1 MIAISFVMGKI
12 SEENA
17 AAILQQV
24 GDHTIT
30 QINKIQ
36 PKAILTGTPWVYRR
50 VSQEPG
56 EPSISLITDV
66 LEHYLWL
73 SAKAVDRPK
82 HETWIFDIQC
92 PNHAIALPNS
102 TQPQF
107 HILKPDQVSQL
118 FYNLA
123 KGISTII
130 DVEVGYFDDH
140 TKRGVKFLHG
150 KITEKEHWEAKK

>member
-1 MIAISFVMGKI
+1 MIATSFVLGKI
-12 SEENA
+12 SEEKA
-17 AAILQQV
+17 AQLLQQV
-24 GDHTIT
+24 GDYTID
-30 QINKIQ
+30 QINKIK
-36 PKAILTGTPWVYRR
+36 PKAILTGTPWIYRR
-50 VSQEPG
+50 ESKEPG
-56 EPSISLITDV
+56 EPSISLITDIM
-66 LEHYLWL
+66 EHYLWL

-92 PNHAIALPNS
+92 PNHAIAIPDR
-102 TQPQF
+102 TKPEF

-118 FYNLA
+118 FFNLA

-140 TKRGVKFLHG
+140 TNRGVKFLNG